1 MEVLLSHTY
10 FPSIATFILLAKSEK
25 VWFEVHDNYEK
36 QTYRNRAYIFG
47 ANGKQPLSIPINY
60 TQKNRQL
67 YRDVK
72 ISHLTPWQNTHK
84 KSIESAYRSSPF
96 FEFYEDELIPLFTKK
111 TKFLMDHNIHC
122 FDLICDCLG
131 LELNFKNTLAYEKE
145 PKNILDFRK
154 LSQIQTEISPFE
166 TYTQVFSEKHEYI
179 NNLSILDLLFNEGPN
194 SLNYLNSQVIPKI
207 V

>member
-10 FPSIATFILLAKSEK
+10 FPSIATFIVLAKSEK

-47 ANGKQPLSIPINY
+47 ANGKQALSIPVNY

-67 YRDVK
+67 YRDVE
-72 ISHLTPWQNTHK
+72 ISHVMPWQSTHK

-111 TKFLMDHNIHC
+111 PKFLMDYNIDC
-122 FDLICDCLG
+122 FEVICNCLG
-131 LELNFKNTLAYEKE
+131 LELHSKNTPVYEKE
-145 PKNILDFRK
+145 HKNILDYRK
-154 LSQIQTEISPFE
+154 LAQIQTKISPFE
-166 TYTQVFSEKHEYI
+166 TYTQVFSEKYGYI

-194 SLNYLNSQVIPKI
+194 SLNYLNSQSIPEI
-207 V
+207 L